1 MSDDPIQQMQ
11 ALEAQNRINEETTL
25 ELVAQNQLY
34 NLNNEILVKQDQ
46 LTKFRNDK
54 LNQQLKKLKE
64 LESNIINKDRIIE
77 QTNQVNENNNK
88 NIYTLYIG
96 LFFTIIL
103 FIAIL
108 LYSLGKLNDK
118 IFMVIFSI
126 ILFIFICLVLYTYNI
141 AHFAT
146 LLNFFDNRRRMK
158 LLESVS
164 NIGSNVKSWLQTRTY
179 GDKQEWV
186 DENCTC
192 PETNNVYMEEENIG
206 VNIVP
211 GYFYYDKNAPK
222 QNIQPDGGEP
232 INLSTDAN
240 KKIYDKISW
249 VNHDSMASSV
259 LAENDYNIEPN
270 DNRIYKNG
278 KFNADSTYTVNL

>member
-46 LTKFRNDK
+46 LTKFRNNK
-54 LNQQLKKLKE
+54 LNDQLKKLKDIE
-64 LESNIINKDRIIE
+64 NNIINKDRLIE

-96 LFFTIIL
+96 LFFSIIL
-103 FIAIL
+103 FIVIL
-108 LYSLGKLNDK
+108 FYSLGKINDK
-118 IFMVIFSI
+118 IFMIIFSI

-146 LLNFFDNRRRMK
+146 LVNFFENRRKMR
-158 LLESVS
+158 LEASIG
-164 NIGSNVKSWLQTRTY
+164 NIGSNMKSWLQKRTY
-179 GDKQEWV
+179 GDQQEWT
-186 DENCTC
+186 DENCAC
-192 PETNNVYMEEENIG
+192 PETNNTYMEEENIG
-206 VNIVP
+206 VNTVP

-232 INLSTDAN
+232 INLSNNPN
-240 KKIYDKISW
+240 KKIYDKINW
-249 VNHDSMASSV
+249 VNHDSMASSI
-259 LAENDYNIEPN
+259 LAEYDYNIKPN
-270 DNRIYKNG
+270 NNKVYKDG